1 MAFFRNDQSNV
12 YNGSYMVAEKLRKKL
27 IYFCWLLL
35 FMLILFFVGAILYRK
50 TSQINLTADLVIEI
64 QGTDGYG
71 EIVSISNQQN
81 QADPIRNIYLSQIE
95 YEAFPDS
102 SLKNGQ
108 SVVVEAIDDMELS
121 RKYQLYP
128 VERKRTFIIDG
139 LNDQDQII
147 QIVLSESSD
156 KE

>member
-1 MAFFRNDQSNV
+1 MLAF
-12 YNGSYMVAEKLRKKL
+12 A
-27 IYFCWLLL
+27 IYAHS
-35 FMLILFFVGAILYRK
+35 FFVGAILYRK

-64 QGTDGYG
+64 QGTDGHG

>member
-1 MAFFRNDQSNV
+1 LAFFRNDQSNV

-64 QGTDGYG
+64 QGTDGHG